1 MLIQFFQIKK
11 KKNLSSSVLRLYF
24 NFLKKTI
31 MSDHRCQV
39 NIMKYI
45 KSKKQVL
52 QQIVEAILI
61 RFSHKSKEQCRANL

>member
-1 MLIQFFQIKK
+1 
-11 KKNLSSSVLRLYF
+11 
-24 NFLKKTI
+24 

-61 RFSHKSKEQCRANL
+61 SFSHCIFPHKSKEQCRANL